1 MPKYIS
7 LLRYTEKGAR
17 EIKNSTQ
24 RAIDFDKAAEKAG
37 VRVEAQYWMFGA
49 YDGLLVLSAETAEA
63 ALHCLTE
70 LSAAGNV
77 RTETMR
83 AFDVKE
89 FGRITGH

>member
-1 MPKYIS
+1 MPRYIS
-7 LLRYTEKGAR
+7 LLRFTEKGAR
-17 EIKNSTQ
+17 EIKNSTP
-24 RAIDFDKAAEKAG
+24 RALDFDKAAEKAG

-49 YDGLLVLSAETAEA
+49 YDGLLILSADTAEA

-83 AFDVKE
+83 AFDVNE
-89 FGRITGH
+89 FGELTGH

>member
-7 LLRYTEKGAR
+7 LLRFTEKGAR
-17 EIKNSTQ
+17 EIKNSTH
-24 RAIDFDKAAEKAG
+24 RALDFDKAAEKAG

-49 YDGLLVLSAETAEA
+49 YDGLLILSAETADA

-89 FGRITGH
+89 FGRITGN